1 MPQVVGKNAVFGLRL
16 TVDVGETL
24 IVAVAEATAVCLPFL
39 PAQRPLHIQR
49 NLEVVDEE
57 DAQASRGEEPEKI
70 AELHSRRRRR
80 R

>member
-57 DAQASRGEEPEKI
+57 DAQASRGGGGRRNSR
-70 AELHSRRRRR
+70 AE
-80 R
+80 